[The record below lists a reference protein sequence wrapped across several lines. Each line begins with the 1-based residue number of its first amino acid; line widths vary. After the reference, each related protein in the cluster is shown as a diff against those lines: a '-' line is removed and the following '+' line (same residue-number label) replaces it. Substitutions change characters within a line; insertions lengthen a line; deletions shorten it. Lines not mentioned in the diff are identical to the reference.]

1 MAVSAVSNASRAS
14 FFQTAGKIGA
24 IGGTVASAACV
35 VLGQDYT
42 YPCAIAVIG
51 ACAWFSVRI
60 NQSIPQEALSPKA
73 QEKTLKEQC
82 KDVAHELVDELGDKF
97 KAPLKVSTDKL
108 VDASVTT
115 GKLAAI
121 TSLPPGVGA
130 LAGASLAI
138 AGGIIKGLSARSVE
152 SSTDS
157 TKSLVKRSVDRSFT

>member
-1 MAVSAVSNASRAS
+1 
-14 FFQTAGKIGA
+14 
-24 IGGTVASAACV
+24 
-35 VLGQDYT
+35 
-42 YPCAIAVIG
+42 
-51 ACAWFSVRI
+51 
-60 NQSIPQEALSPKA
+60 
-73 QEKTLKEQC
+73 
-82 KDVAHELVDELGDKF
+82 
-97 KAPLKVSTDKL
+97 L

-138 AGGIIKGLSARSVE
+138 AGGIIKGLSAKSVE